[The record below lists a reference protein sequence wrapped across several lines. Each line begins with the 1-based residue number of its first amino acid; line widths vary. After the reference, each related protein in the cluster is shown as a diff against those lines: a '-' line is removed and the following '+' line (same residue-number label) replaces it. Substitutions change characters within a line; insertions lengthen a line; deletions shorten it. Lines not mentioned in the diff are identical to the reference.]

1 VRWAVALVVVVAV
14 LVRVGV
20 GPVRAGLAAVD
31 ARSAVL
37 ATAIGL
43 LTTLGAALRWQLVAR
58 GVGLVLPLR
67 AAVAGCYRSQ
77 FLNTVLPGGVL
88 GDVHRGVRHGTQ
100 VDAMGRAV
108 RVVAWERSAGQVV
121 QVLISVIVVVLA
133 ESWSAGSASARWIGA
148 ALWVGVVVALLLGSS
163 IGAAALVS
171 RWAPGG
177 RAAGLVS
184 AMRLE
189 LRNGVLSRRTLPGV
203 VASSTLVVAGCTATF
218 WIAAGATGL
227 HVPPSVILPLA
238 LVVLLAMAMP
248 LNVAGW
254 GPREGVAAWAFAA
267 AGLGAAQ
274 GVAAS
279 VAYGVLV
286 FLAALPGAAVLL
298 TEHLRPAGRPGVR
311 SAA

>member
-1 VRWAVALVVVVAV
+1 MLVVVVAV

-37 ATAIGL
+37 ATLIGL
-43 LTTLGAALRWQLVAR
+43 LTTLGAALRWRLVAR

-100 VDAMGRAV
+100 VAAMGPAV

-133 ESWSAGSASARWIGA
+133 GSWSAGSGQARWVGA
-148 ALWVGVVVALLLGSS
+148 ALWVGLVVALLLGSA
-163 IGAAALVS
+163 IGAAVLVS
-171 RWAPGG
+171 RWAPRG
-177 RAAGLVS
+177 RAAGLVGV
-184 AMRLE
+184 MRDE
-189 LRNGVLSRRTLPGV
+189 LRDGVLSRRTLPGV
-203 VASSTLVVAGCTATF
+203 VASSTLVVAGCAATF
-218 WIAAGATGL
+218 WIAARATGL
-227 HVPPSVILPLA
+227 QAPPSAMLPLA
-238 LVVLLAMAMP
+238 LVVLLAMAVP

-298 TEHLRPAGRPGVR
+298 VDRLRPVVRPAVR
-311 SAA
+311 SGA